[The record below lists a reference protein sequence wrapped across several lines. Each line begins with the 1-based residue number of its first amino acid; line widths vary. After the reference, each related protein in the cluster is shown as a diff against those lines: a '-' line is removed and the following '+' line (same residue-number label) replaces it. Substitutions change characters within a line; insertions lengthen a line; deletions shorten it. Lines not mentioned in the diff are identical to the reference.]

1 MSPNGTPIVAPFDGY
16 AHSDYNSLGGNVVF
30 VSGAVG
36 TVYNA
41 HLSAYSSLSNGPV
54 HAGDVIGYV
63 GDTGDAPGVFHD
75 HFEFHPNVMPSSWP
89 VSAYGYSIIEDAVN
103 PYPLLV
109 AACG

>member
-1 MSPNGTPIVAPFDGY
+1 M
-16 AHSDYNSLGGNVVF
+16 VF
-30 VSGAVG
+30 VSGARG

-41 HLSAYSSLSNGPV
+41 HLSSYSSLSNGPV

-63 GDTGDAPGVFHD
+63 GDTGDAAAIFHD